1 MVSRGL
7 WVPTTEVRESG
18 GGREAPPQ
26 LLGAQWGSLGRER
39 WPWPAGGVGSS
50 PVGPGRGSEVWVAM
64 PSHPGWVG
72 GLHQRAPTHPED
84 CGQPKAIRDV
94 GQAPPRTGGKRRP
107 RSAGW
112 RWVAPTHPGRVG
124 TATPTPVAVPAGQHV
139 GHGGEECQAVVDLQK
154 GGMLGAP
161 GPRRARL
168 PCPPAPALLCDRP
181 LVAASRRRRGVGE
194 QALRHRDV
202 ASRR

>member
-1 MVSRGL
+1 MFPAAQAPSVVSRGL

-94 GQAPPRTGGKRRP
+94 GRAPPRWEAEAQVSGLAVGCSRPPRTCGDSHTYSSSCSCGPACRPWRRGVP
-107 RSAGW
+107 SSSRPAEGRHAGSS
-112 RWVAPTHPGRVG
+112 R
-124 TATPTPVAVPAGQHV
+124 AT
-139 GHGGEECQAVVDLQK
+139 
-154 GGMLGAP
+154 
-161 GPRRARL
+161 
-168 PCPPAPALLCDRP
+168 PCPPPLPTGARTAL
-181 LVAASRRRRGVGE
+181 
-194 QALRHRDV
+194 
-202 ASRR
+202 